1 MWAAADLHLRSLTA
15 FAVSYATYGG
25 QGVSGAGGAHL
36 GSPGAPSLGLLVSCQ
51 AASRPGSTWL
61 VCTACSKVQRGTKQ
75 GVGRAS
81 FAAVCM
87 LLPSA
92 CTLTGQSPSRCSRT
106 YSYYA
111 AVQVLPSWA
120 RHAHSAQALHPRRW
134 SLGSRLGKSPLT
146 LARVPVAR
154 WAGLGTHWGSALAL
168 GSEGSLGLVG
178 VRGLVSCGVTRSA
191 GVRGCHL
198 FAAKH
203 GALLLLGGRTRGSCL
218 GSGTTQ
224 EHQLNRSW

>member
-1 MWAAADLHLRSLTA
+1 MVSHAA
-15 FAVSYATYGG
+15 YGG
-25 QGVSGAGGAHL
+25 EGASGAGGAHL
-36 GSPGAPSLGLLVSCQ
+36 GSPGALSLGLLVSCQ

-134 SLGSRLGKSPLT
+134 SLGSRLGKPSPWRGYPLPAGPAWAPIGAAPWPWVPRAPWGW
-146 LARVPVAR
+146 LAYVGWSA
-154 WAGLGTHWGSALAL
+154 AG
-168 GSEGSLGLVG
+168 
-178 VRGLVSCGVTRSA
+178 
-191 GVRGCHL
+191 
-198 FAAKH
+198 
-203 GALLLLGGRTRGSCL
+203 
-218 GSGTTQ
+218 
-224 EHQLNRSW
+224 